1 MGMVLGFLRTDHLS
15 SDLLLR
21 QVALDELIRQAVRK
35 YAREFIRR
43 RIDLISGDG
52 HCCPDG

>member
-1 MGMVLGFLRTDHLS
+1 MVLGFLRTDHLS